1 MHDLRAALATH
12 GPTENGR
19 RLSGAQ
25 QASARTVISHAH
37 ARDLAECWQDA
48 GRDDHP
54 VTRLARTG
62 EITTDAEPTVA
73 HDLRLLEMAAASWGT
88 PPSIPEKQLRVL
100 LDYIRHHGT
109 RAAVEGWQ
117 HKRDAEFL
125 RSIRRMAS
133 EARTH
138 VPRDDGERGEG
149 VPGTVVRRR
158 QGGR

>member
-1 MHDLRAALATH
+1 MNDLRAALATH

-37 ARDLAECWQDA
+37 ARDLAECWQDT

>member
-1 MHDLRAALATH
+1 M
-12 GPTENGR
+12 
-19 RLSGAQ
+19 SGAQ

-48 GRDDHP
+48 GRADHP

-62 EITTDAEPTVA
+62 EITADAEPTVA

-117 HKRDAEFL
+117 HQRDAEFL
-125 RSIRRMAS
+125 RSIRQMAS
-133 EARTH
+133 EARSH
-138 VPRDDGERGEG
+138 VPRDDERGERA
-149 VPGTVVRRR
+149 PGIAVRRR